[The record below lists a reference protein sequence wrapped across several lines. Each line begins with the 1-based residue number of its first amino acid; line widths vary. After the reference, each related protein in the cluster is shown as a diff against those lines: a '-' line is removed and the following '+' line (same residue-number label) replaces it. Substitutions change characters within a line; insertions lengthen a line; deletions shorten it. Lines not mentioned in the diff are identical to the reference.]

1 MAIVSNINP
10 FPNFRE
16 KIINYASDPR
26 VAESVARAFMASQ
39 ICGENQVSKV
49 NNAPI
54 ARKMNG
60 KFTLKDIFK
69 EHWDGFYEKYKHRI
83 IRTSIVKNVESLIAC
98 RDFANGY
105 QFYSCP
111 NCENFHIVAF
121 TCKSRFCP
129 SCGKKYS
136 DARAKA
142 ISEICIDVPHRHMV
156 FTIPSEVRN
165 LFQINR
171 DLIDD
176 LFAAVD
182 QTFKYIATSKWS
194 KKHEY
199 KFGFISTLHTFG
211 RALNFN
217 PHLHVIIAEG
227 MFDKNNKFKNVNYFD
242 YELLRKSFQ
251 FSLLD
256 LVEKR
261 LGKDN
266 FRKLKNKIYK
276 DHDNGLYVYAPQI
289 QSNSFNDKSKGLIEY
304 VVRYAGHPAM
314 SESRIINVDDKNM
327 TITYYYDPHEDDDI
341 EVESDKMGRQYV
353 TEHIYDF
360 IAKLIVH
367 IPNEGKHNIRYYGFY
382 SNKTKIDPKIVKR
395 SLFSK
400 STLDEMTKMLKW
412 RYRLIKSYGYDIL
425 MCECGHIM
433 ELDYDLSYIPNK
445 EKGITDYG

>member
-1 MAIVSNINP
+1 
-10 FPNFRE
+10 
-16 KIINYASDPR
+16 
-26 VAESVARAFMASQ
+26 
-39 ICGENQVSKV
+39 
-49 NNAPI
+49 
-54 ARKMNG
+54 
-60 KFTLKDIFK
+60 
-69 EHWDGFYEKYKHRI
+69 
-83 IRTSIVKNVESLIAC
+83 
-98 RDFANGY
+98 
-105 QFYSCP
+105 
-111 NCENFHIVAF
+111 
-121 TCKSRFCP
+121 
-129 SCGKKYS
+129 
-136 DARAKA
+136 
-142 ISEICIDVPHRHMV
+142 
-156 FTIPSEVRN
+156 
-165 LFQINR
+165 
-171 DLIDD
+171 
-176 LFAAVD
+176 
-182 QTFKYIATSKWS
+182 
-194 KKHEY
+194 
-199 KFGFISTLHTFG
+199 
-211 RALNFN
+211 
-217 PHLHVIIAEG
+217 
-227 MFDKNNKFKNVNYFD
+227 MFDKNNKFKSVNYFD